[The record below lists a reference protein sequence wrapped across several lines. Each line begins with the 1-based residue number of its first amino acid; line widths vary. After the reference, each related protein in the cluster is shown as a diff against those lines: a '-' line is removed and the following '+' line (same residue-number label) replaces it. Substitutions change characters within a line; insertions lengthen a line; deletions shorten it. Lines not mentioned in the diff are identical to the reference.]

1 MDKALSA
8 YRQAE
13 DDWQTLK
20 HHWFHLQRI
29 RICGAVHLAISVSR

>member
-29 RICGAVHLAISVSR
+29 CRSR